1 MKTKLFT
8 ATATSLITLAALTGI
23 TAMTMGGIAATEPT
37 PGGVVIAQGTIS
49 DDQGVNLH
57 AAPTKPGQITVTTQ
71 ADAQVTL
78 RAKGV
83 KQSQKANSAGI
94 AVFTKL
100 TAGEIYTLYSLG
112 QSTQAT
118 ALNTVTSA
126 TDLTV
131 VTTTLADS
139 VALSWKHTNSKATGG
154 TNLNYRITATPE
166 KTSDTTASSVTINT
180 ETTATATIVSGINPD
195 LLYTFTV
202 TPVNA
207 MGPGK
212 STTAAMSV
220 TTRSLMAVKDQPFTS
235 QKVAEVPTPTPTPE
249 PAPTPG
255 TKTIYVCPTGFTE
268 SGSNCTKTLPYTFT
282 YTPYT
287 YRTVV
292 TNLDYTYH
300 TVTTGPMPII
310 DSFETQNVCPSG
322 YNLEDYGVNGKFCRL
337 YGPAP
342 TAQVKDN
349 APAGFTDNGSNYTKS
364 EQIKNNP
371 PSGYTDTGTQWV
383 TTNPAPTGYTDNG
396 TEYVATTSK
405 EAKVVP
411 E

>member
-1 MKTKLFT
+1 MKTRFFD
-8 ATATSLITLAALTGI
+8 ATLAALITLTALTGI
-23 TAMTMGGIAATEPT
+23 TALTMGSVAASEPT
-37 PGGVVIAQGTIS
+37 PGGVLIAQGTNS
-49 DDQGVNLH
+49 QVQELKLQ
-57 AAPTKPGQITVTTQ
+57 AAPTKPGQITATTQ

-83 KQSQKANSAGI
+83 KQTKKANSAGI

-118 ALNTVTSA
+118 ALNTVTPA
-126 TDLTV
+126 TDLSV
-131 VTTTLADS
+131 FTTTRADS
-139 VALSWKHTNSKATGG
+139 VALSWRHANTKAAGG
-154 TNLNYRITATPE
+154 KDVNYRVTATPE
-166 KTSDTTASSVTINT
+166 KSSTPTTDPETIDT
-180 ETTATATIVSGINPD
+180 ETTGTAIIVSGIDPD

-207 MGPGK
+207 MGPGQ

-220 TTRSLMAVKDQPFTS
+220 TLRSLMAGKDQPFTS
-235 QKVAEVPTPTPTPE
+235 QKVAEE
-249 PAPTPG
+249 PAPKPMPEHATI
-255 TKTIYVCPTGFTE
+255 TIYVCPSGYTE
-268 SGSNCTKTLPYTFT
+268 SGSNCTKTLPHTFT

-287 YRTVV
+287 YRTEV
-292 TNLDYTYH
+292 TNRPYTYH
-300 TVTTGPMPII
+300 TVTTGPMPIL
-310 DSFETQNVCPSG
+310 DSFETQNVCPGG
-322 YNLEDYGVNGKFCRL
+322 YNLEDYGVNGKWCRL

-371 PSGYTDTGTQWV
+371 PSGYTDNGTQWV
-383 TTNPAPTGYTDNG
+383 TINPAPTGYTDNG
-396 TEYVATTSK
+396 SQYVASASK
-405 EAKVVP
+405 EAIVIP
-411 E
+411 A

>member
-49 DDQGVNLH
+49 DAQGAKLH
-57 AAPTKPGQITVTTQ
+57 ATPTKPGQITVITQ

-78 RAKGV
+78 RAKGL

-100 TAGEIYTLYSLG
+100 TAGETYTLYSLG

-139 VALSWKHTNSKATGG
+139 VALSWKHTNTKATGG

-166 KTSDTTASSVTINT
+166 RTSDPTASSVTINS
-180 ETTATATIVSGINPD
+180 ETTAMETIVSGINPD

-220 TTRSLMAVKDQPFTS
+220 TLRSLMAVKDQPFVS

-255 TKTIYVCPTGFTE
+255 TKTIYVCPTGYTE
-268 SGSNCTKTLPYTFT
+268 SGSDCTKTLPLTFT

-292 TNLDYTYH
+292 TNLAYTYH
-300 TVTTGPMPII
+300 TVTTGPMPIL
-310 DSFETQNVCPSG
+310 DSFETQDVCPSG
-322 YNLEDYGVNGKFCRL
+322 YNLEDYGVNGKYCRL

-364 EQIKNNP
+364 EQIKNNTP
-371 PSGYTDTGTQWV
+371 IGYTDNGTQWV

-396 TEYVATTSK
+396 YEYIATTSK